1 LRAESLKPNHDDM
14 LFALAI
20 ALVGQDQVTPEMK
33 VDLKERP
40 RTLEEKARF
49 RRATGKNPSEVVFE
63 DDDDDAFPAQI
74 GIRPA
79 YELVRAQVAEL
90 SFVS

>member
-1 LRAESLKPNHDDM
+1 M
-14 LFALAI
+14 LFALAM
-20 ALVGQDQVTPEMK
+20 ALIGRDQITPEMK

-63 DDDDDAFPAQI
+63 DDEDDAFPSQM

-79 YELVRAQVAEL
+79 YELVRAQVADL
-90 SFVS
+90 SFGS